1 MRLCEVVN
9 GYRTDTNTLDY
20 THIASLSLCPT
31 ILNALKLTAYL
42 CLFT

>member
-20 THIASLSLCPT
+20 THIASLSLSQT
-31 ILNALKLTAYL
+31 LLFALKLRSYTR
-42 CLFT
+42 LFT

>member
-1 MRLCEVVN
+1 MCEVVN

-20 THIASLSLCPT
+20 THIAYLSLSQTL
-31 ILNALKLTAYL
+31 LFALKLRSYM